1 MRNPNAHLPKGKP
14 CPWCGGEAQIWAY
27 ETAPRFI
34 AVCGEVVDCLWIGP
48 CPVKPRTGR
57 HKTRV
62 AGEGGNQHEN
72 EAVNLI
78 SDSLGIGSIN
88 GFCIFANR
96 IAEPR
101 RHGKYPLRNP
111 IEHISIRTR
120 KGDILTPKMMQS
132 KIPELLKKLGY
143 AICAWILVQH
153 IKGGE
158 PHYHLG
164 ILRIDDKGRI
174 PNPKSKGVC
183 FDLAQKFARE
193 LGFKPAF

>member
-1 MRNPNAHLPKGKP
+1 MGYPPDP
-14 CPWCGGEAQIWAY
+14 EAR
-27 ETAPRFI
+27 PRKKN
-34 AVCGEVVDCLWIGP
+34 GEVPAAQAMII
-48 CPVKPRTGR
+48 KPARRGGF
-57 HKTRV
+57 KAFSDYL

-120 KGDILTPKMMQS
+120 KGDIRSEERRVGKECRS
-132 KIPELLKKLGY
+132 
-143 AICAWILVQH
+143 
-153 IKGGE
+153 
-158 PHYHLG
+158 
-164 ILRIDDKGRI
+164 
-174 PNPKSKGVC
+174 
-183 FDLAQKFARE
+183 
-193 LGFKPAF
+193 